1 MNIKVLCVGRLKEKF
16 YMEACAEFKKRISR
30 YANIEI
36 AEVADE
42 KAPEQL
48 SPALMEQVKNAE
60 GQRLMDRLL
69 PGEYLIAMDIRGKE
83 LTSPEL
89 SVLMEEV
96 MQSGKSRVAFAVG
109 GSLGLSDAVL
119 QRADKRVSF
128 GKPTFSHQIFR
139 VMLLEQIYRAF
150 KIMRGE
156 PYHK

>member
-30 YANIEI
+30 YANMEI

-96 MQSGKSRVAFAVG
+96 MQSGKSRVAFAIG

-119 QRADKRVSF
+119 QRAGKRVSF

-139 VMLLEQIYRAF
+139 IMLLEQIYRAF

>member
-30 YANIEI
+30 DANMEI

-89 SVLMEEV
+89 SALMEEV
-96 MQSGKSRVAFAVG
+96 MQSGKSRVAFAIG

>member
-16 YMEACAEFKKRISR
+16 YVEACAEFKKRISR
-30 YANIEI
+30 YANMEI

-89 SVLMEEV
+89 SALMEEV
-96 MQSGKSRVAFAVG
+96 MQSGKSRVAFAIG

>member
-83 LTSPEL
+83 LTSPEI

-150 KIMRGE
+150 KIMRRE

>member
-96 MQSGKSRVAFAVG
+96 MQSGKSRVAFAIG

-119 QRADKRVSF
+119 QRAGKRVSF

-139 VMLLEQIYRAF
+139 IMLLEQIYRAF

>member
-30 YANIEI
+30 YANMEI

-96 MQSGKSRVAFAVG
+96 MQSGKSRVAFAIG

>member
-96 MQSGKSRVAFAVG
+96 MQSGKSRVAFAIG

-139 VMLLEQIYRAF
+139 IMLLEQIYRAF

>member
-83 LTSPEL
+83 LTSPEI

>member
-30 YANIEI
+30 YANMEI

-83 LTSPEL
+83 LNSPEL
-89 SVLMEEV
+89 SALMEEV
-96 MQSGKSRVAFAVG
+96 MQSGKSRVAFAIG

>member
-30 YANIEI
+30 YANMEI

-89 SVLMEEV
+89 SALMEEV
-96 MQSGKSRVAFAVG
+96 MQSGKSRVAFAIG

>member
-1 MNIKVLCVGRLKEKF
+1 MNIKVLCVGRLKEKI

-30 YANIEI
+30 YANMEI

-89 SVLMEEV
+89 SALMEEV
-96 MQSGKSRVAFAVG
+96 MQSGKSRVAFAIG

>member
-83 LTSPEL
+83 LTSPEI

-139 VMLLEQIYRAF
+139 IMLLEQIYRAF

>member
-30 YANIEI
+30 YANMEI
-36 AEVADE
+36 AEVANE

-83 LTSPEL
+83 LNSPEL
-89 SVLMEEV
+89 SALMEEV
-96 MQSGKSRVAFAVG
+96 MQSGKSRVAFAIG

>member
-30 YANIEI
+30 YANMEI
-36 AEVADE
+36 AEVANE

-89 SVLMEEV
+89 SALMEEV
-96 MQSGKSRVAFAVG
+96 MQSGKSRVAFAIG

>member
-96 MQSGKSRVAFAVG
+96 MQSGKSRITFAIG

-139 VMLLEQIYRAF
+139 VMLLEQIYRGF
-150 KIMRGE
+150 QILNHTK
-156 PYHK
+156 YHK